1 MKRHDFIL
9 TCFFLLSSAVL
20 GVWSVTLFIGRIIAA
35 LAR

>member
-9 TCFFLLSSAVL
+9 TCFFLLSAAVL
-20 GVWSVTLFIGRIIAA
+20 GVWSVSLLIGRIIAA